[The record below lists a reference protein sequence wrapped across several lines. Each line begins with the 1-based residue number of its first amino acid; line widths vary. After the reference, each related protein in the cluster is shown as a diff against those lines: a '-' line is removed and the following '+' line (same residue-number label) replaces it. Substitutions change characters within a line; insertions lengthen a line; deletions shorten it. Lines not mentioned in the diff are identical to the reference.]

1 MVCCRFWYWVL
12 QRLSR
17 TQVRRVLRGYRRA
30 NGCWKRLVPSE
41 WDDDE
46 ETAPA
51 GVPKKLFTSCP
62 LFRDSL
68 VVACLHAGFTAAIR
82 LVHAEDEI
90 TGYTKH
96 RQEGEEPDT
105 TVYRPSLVESLP
117 KAEQEAYFAIE
128 AKADAW
134 AVDFARPA
142 RGRQSGPVAG
152 ACTPSLTC
160 ATDVRR
166 VDDYIGRVW
175 CVTVPTGLIVAQR
188 AKKNDKGIVC
198 YASRPLVVGNC
209 VINFDFPKT
218 SETYLHRIGRSGRF
232 GHLGLAINLI
242 TYEDRFNMYKIEQ
255 ELGTEIKPI
264 PPNIDRS
271 LYCV

>member
-1 MVCCRFWYWVL
+1 MLR
-12 QRLSR
+12 RLDR
-17 TQVRRVLRGYRRA
+17 TQIRRVLRGYRRA
-30 NGCWKRLVPSE
+30 DGCWKGVVPSE
-41 WDDDE
+41 WEDDDK
-46 ETAPA
+46 TAPA
-51 GVPKKLFTSCP
+51 DVPKRLFTSCHR
-62 LFRDSL
+62 FRDSL
-68 VVACLHAGFTAAIR
+68 IVACLHAGFTATFCLA
-82 LVHAEDEI
+82 HAKGDI
-90 TGYTKH
+90 TGYRRH
-96 RQEGEEPDT
+96 RQDGEEPDT
-105 TVYRPSLVESLP
+105 TVYRPSLVQSLP
-117 KAEQEAYFAIE
+117 EAEQETYFAIM
-128 AKADAW
+128 ATADGW

-142 RGRQSGPVAG
+142 RGRLCGPAAR

-188 AKKNDKGIVC
+188 AKKDFKGVVC
-198 YASRPLVVGNC
+198 YASRPVIVGNC